1 MSTLVINELKGLDA
15 SGSIAVTAEG
25 GSTTTTLQQGLA
37 KIWVFYD
44 QSSGTGSVEDSFN
57 VSSADDDGTGKQG
70 INFANFMGNAVY
82 SVTGFNEDGVGE
94 NDAIGIHKD
103 DGQTRS
109 ASEFN
114 YLCMSGTS
122 KNEGKSSLQVFGDLA

>member
-1 MSTLVINELKGLDA
+1 MTSVLNVDTIADKAGTGPVGLTKQSA
-15 SGSIAVTAEG
+15 
-25 GSTTTTLQQGLA
+25 A
-37 KIWVFYD
+37 KVFSYYD
-44 QSSGTGSVEDSFN
+44 QSSGTGTLEKSLN

-70 INFANFMGNAVY
+70 INFTSSMSDAVY
-82 SVTGFNEDGVGE
+82 SVAGFNEDGSGE
-94 NDAIGIHKD
+94 NDSIGIHRD

-122 KNEGKSSLQVFGDLA
+122 KNEGKSSLQVYGDLA

>member
-1 MSTLVINELKGLDA
+1 MSTLKVTTIQTSAG
-15 SGSIAVTAEG
+15 GAVTLTKQSA
-25 GSTTTTLQQGLA
+25 A
-37 KIWVFYD
+37 KVFSYYD
-44 QSSGTGSVEDSFN
+44 QADGSGTLEKSLN

-70 INFANFMGNAVY
+70 INFTSNMSDAVY
-82 SVTGFNEDGVGE
+82 AVAGFNEDGVGE
-94 NDAIGIHKD
+94 NDAIGIHRD

-122 KNEGKSSLQVFGDLA
+122 KNEGKSSLQVYGDLA

>member
-1 MSTLVINELKGLDA
+1 MTSVLNVDTIAAKNGTSPVGLLKQSA
-15 SGSIAVTAEG
+15 T
-25 GSTTTTLQQGLA
+25 
-37 KIWVFYD
+37 KVFSYYD
-44 QSSGTGSVEDSFN
+44 QADGSGTLEKSLN

-70 INFANFMGNAVY
+70 INFTNNMSDAVY
-82 SVTGFNEDGVGE
+82 SVAGFNEDGVGE

-109 ASEFN
+109 SSEFN

-122 KNEGKSSLQVFGDLA
+122 KNEGKSSIQIYGDLA

>member
-1 MSTLVINELKGLDA
+1 MTSVLNVDTIAAKNGTSPVGLLKQSA
-15 SGSIAVTAEG
+15 
-25 GSTTTTLQQGLA
+25 A
-37 KIWVFYD
+37 KVFSYYD
-44 QSSGTGSVEDSFN
+44 QADGSGTLEKSLN

-70 INFANFMGNAVY
+70 INFTNNMSDAIY
-82 SVTGFNEDGVGE
+82 SVAGFNEDGVGE
-94 NDAIGIHKD
+94 NDAIGIHRD

-122 KNEGKSSLQVFGDLA
+122 KNEGKSSLQVYGDLA